1 MVLRV
6 KTNVSSLT
14 AQRNLGI
21 NNQDTQNS
29 LQRLSSGYRIN
40 KSSDDADGLPMAET
54 MKDKIN
60 SFAAAKR
67 NANDGMSYLQTAE
80 GSLNEIGNSIIRMR
94 ELAMQATN
102 DTLDEQQRSY
112 LNEEFTQL
120 GKEIT
125 RIKSTTEF
133 NGRSIFDNANSTDLK
148 IQVGIFNAGPD
159 GRSND
164 ADSIDLKYEDMSDLN
179 DSFSDL
185 LDLGIDGP
193 SAKDLSGGSP
203 QQIFNTLDSSMQ
215 EVNKMRA
222 SYGALQSRLSTS
234 ISSIDIANENLN
246 AAQSRIKDVD
256 YAQETSKLAQS
267 RILMLAGTSVLSQAN
282 QLPES
287 VLTLIKQ

>member
-21 NNQDTQNS
+21 SNQETQNS
-29 LQRLSSGYRIN
+29 LEKLSSGYRIN
-40 KSSDDADGLPMAET
+40 KSADDAAGLPMAET
-54 MKDKIN
+54 MKAKIN

-80 GSLNEIGNSIIRMR
+80 GSLNEISNTIIRMR

-112 LNEEFTQL
+112 LNEEFVQL

-125 RIKSTTEF
+125 RIKETTEF
-133 NGRSIFDNANSTDLK
+133 NGRNVFDSRNSKELK
-148 IQVGIFNAGPD
+148 IQVGIFSDGPN
-159 GRSND
+159 GNSKN
-164 ADSIDLKYEDMSDLN
+164 ADSIDLKYEDIGDIN
-179 DSFSDL
+179 DAFSDL

-193 SAKDLSGGSP
+193 DARSLSGGSP
-203 QQIFNTLDSSMQ
+203 AQIMKTLDNSMR

-222 SYGALQSRLSTS
+222 AYGALQSRLSTT

-256 YAQETSKLAQS
+256 YAQETSKLAQN

-287 VLTLIKQ
+287 VLTLLKQ